1 MTDNNLKANDLR
13 KSGDF
18 IDALL
23 LYREQWAQGENQYDG
38 SGLLHCLRKLEL
50 FDEAISFADKLIQK
64 YPHFNWA
71 KIEVIWTYIQ
81 GELFRFADND
91 IQNVELV
98 AEKIMALNPEDL
110 AYKTVIFKVL
120 KVAKTTKEWNIVNN
134 WVIKIN
140 PKNLSTTPSQHES
153 GREGWSDQALWYNYF
168 IKGLYESGAYEEA
181 ISIVNEIDN
190 RFPKQ
195 NKFFLRLK
203 AQSLSKLG
211 KFDESKKI
219 YDALCNQKPDWWM
232 LHEYA
237 KVLKELNEDKESL
250 VMMCSA
256 ALKKSKLQNMISL
269 FEDIGIMCEKMYLYE
284 EAKSHY
290 VLCKHIR
297 IENDWQV
304 TPQLLEDIT
313 SISNIIQNENE
324 QNTLKEA
331 YFDCKRFWKTYLP
344 DELVE
349 KQKFKPNVRRNLK
362 GNILLGPSHKHFCF
376 IEREDSESIFCF
388 KADLPININDNDQVL
403 FDARP
408 SFDKKKNQKSWKAC
422 NIRKLS

>member
-1 MTDNNLKANDLR
+1 MNNNNLRANDLR
-13 KSGDF
+13 KKGNYSE
-18 IDALL
+18 ALE
-23 LYREQWAQGENQYDG
+23 LYREQWAQGENHYDG
-38 SGLLHCLRKLEL
+38 SGFLHCLRKLER

-64 YPHFNWA
+64 YPYFNWA

-81 GELFRFADND
+81 GELLRFDNND
-91 IQNVELV
+91 IQNVERV

-110 AYKTVIFKVL
+110 AHKTVIFKVL
-120 KVAKTTKEWNIVNN
+120 KVAKTTKEWDIINN

-140 PKNLSTTPSQHES
+140 PENLSTTPSQHES

-168 IKGLYESGAYEEA
+168 IKGLYEAGAYEEA
-181 ISIVNEIDN
+181 ISIVDEIDN

-195 NKFFLRLK
+195 NKFFIRLK
-203 AQSLSKLG
+203 AQSLFKLG

-219 YDALCNQKPDWWM
+219 YSTLCDQKPDWWM

-256 ALKKSKLQNMISL
+256 ALKNSKLQNMISL

-290 VLCKHIR
+290 VLCRHIR
-297 IENDWQV
+297 SENDWQI
-304 TPQLLEDIT
+304 PSQLLEDIT
-313 SISNIIQNENE
+313 SISNIVQNENE
-324 QNTLKEA
+324 QKTLKEA
-331 YFDCKRFWKTYLP
+331 YFDCKRFWKSYLP
-344 DELVE
+344 DEMIE
-349 KQKFKPNVRRNLK
+349 KQKFKPKVRRNLK
-362 GNILLGPSHKHFCF
+362 GNISLGSSHHQFCF
-376 IEREDSESIFCF
+376 IESEDNESIFCF
-388 KADLPININDNDQVL
+388 KSDLPMDINENDQVL

-408 SFDKKKNQKSWKAC
+408 SFDKKKNKKSWKAC